1 MPELPPPGA
10 LTVLILTRDEARH
23 IVRAIDSVRGIAARI
38 VVVDSGSTDGTR
50 ELAAAAGAEVFEH
63 AFIYHAAQVNWA
75 LANTGIATP
84 WTLRL
89 DADEIVLPEL
99 AAALPGFIGTT
110 TAAGVTVNRRI
121 HFLGRWLRRGSLY
134 PVRTLRL
141 WRTGRGRCEDRWM
154 DEHMLVD
161 GPVAHLDADIAD
173 INLNNVGWWTDKHNR
188 YATKLA
194 IDELQARPDSAADG
208 AIGAQARTRRW
219 LKHSVYGRLPLGG
232 RAVALFAYRYVF
244 RLGFL
249 DGWQGLVFHGLNS
262 LWYRFLVDVKIR
274 EIRDLMTARGED
286 LKAVV
291 EAEYGHRLTP
301 PGPPN
306 GI

>member
-1 MPELPPPGA
+1 MPELPREA

-23 IVRAIDSVRGIAARI
+23 IVRAIDSVRAIAARI

-50 ELAAAAGAEVFEH
+50 ELAAEAGAEVFEH
-63 AFIYHAAQVNWA
+63 AFSYHAAQVNWA
-75 LANTGIATP
+75 LANTGIVTG

-89 DADEIVLPEL
+89 DADEVVLPEL
-99 AAALPGFIGTT
+99 AAALPGFIAAT
-110 TAAGVTVNRRI
+110 TATGVTVNRRI
-121 HFLGRWLRRGSLY
+121 HFLGRWLRRGALY

-141 WRTGRGRCEDRWM
+141 WRTGHGRCEDRWM

-173 INLNNVGWWTDKHNR
+173 INLHNVGWWTDKHNR

-194 IDELQARPDSAADG
+194 IDELQARPDSAAGG
-208 AIGAQARTRRW
+208 AIGVQARSKRW
-219 LKHSVYGRLPLGG
+219 LKHEVYGRLPLGG
-232 RAVALFAYRYVF
+232 RAVALFVYRYVF

-274 EIRDLMTARGED
+274 EIRGLMAARGED

-301 PGPPN
+301 PGPAN
-306 GI
+306 GT